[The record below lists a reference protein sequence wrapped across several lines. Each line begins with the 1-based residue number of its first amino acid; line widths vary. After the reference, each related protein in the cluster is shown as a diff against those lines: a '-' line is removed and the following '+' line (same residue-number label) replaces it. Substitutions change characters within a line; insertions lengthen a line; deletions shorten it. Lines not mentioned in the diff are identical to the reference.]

1 MPGTCQVS
9 FSGDS
14 ILDYLEKHMER
25 TRGCL
30 SLGMSW
36 DYVDGFAVNPIYIN
50 TVIYT
55 SKFREVLFIC
65 PICVYGPILLAG
77 GSICV

>member
-25 TRGCL
+25 KRGCL

-36 DYVDGFAVNPIYIN
+36 DYVDGFAVNLIYIY
-50 TVIYT
+50 TVT
-55 SKFREVLFIC
+55 
-65 PICVYGPILLAG
+65 
-77 GSICV
+77 